1 MAIPK
6 YDEMMLPL
14 LQLIGDGTEHAYRD
28 LAPKV
33 ADHFQL
39 TEEERA
45 EMLPSTQSTY
55 LRNRLG
61 WAGFHLRR
69 AGLADLPR
77 EATLRITP
85 EGNALL
91 QNPPSKIDR
100 QFLMQFEPFRE
111 FMAEQKKRGVAAA
124 RTKAAAASRV
134 VSGEEEEEDTPE
146 ERIETAFT
154 ELRETL
160 IADLLAKLG
169 TVNPFRFEQVVLDL
183 LVAMGYGGSRKEAAA
198 VTQKTGDEGIDGVI
212 NEDRLGLDVIYI
224 QAKRWKHSVGRP
236 EIQNFV
242 GALAGKKASKG
253 VFITTSSFHGNA
265 SDYAAGLHQ
274 KVILIDGRR
283 LAELMIEHGIGVA
296 EEHAYSVK
304 KIDSD
309 YFDEA

>member
-14 LQLIGDGTEHAYRD
+14 LQLLGDGQEHHQRD
-28 LAPKV
+28 LAAKI

-39 TEEERA
+39 TDEERNL
-45 EMLPSTQSTY
+45 MLPSTQSTY
-55 LRNRLG
+55 LRNRTG

-85 EGNALL
+85 EGLELL
-91 QNPPSKIDR
+91 KQPPPKIDR
-100 QFLMQFEPFRE
+100 AFLMRLEPFKQ
-111 FMAEQKKRGVAAA
+111 FMQEQKQRGLAAA
-124 RTKAAAASRV
+124 RTKAAGSITPSAS
-134 VSGEEEEEDTPE
+134 EEEATPE

-154 ELRETL
+154 ELKETL

-169 TVNPFRFEQVVLDL
+169 SVDPFRFEQIVIDL

-198 VTQKTGDEGIDGVI
+198 VTRKTGDEGIDGVI

-224 QAKRWKHSVGRP
+224 QAKRWKSNVGRP

-242 GALAGKKASKG
+242 GALAGKKANKG
-253 VFITTSSFHGNA
+253 VFITTSAFHENA
-265 SDYAAGLHQ
+265 TEYAAGLHN

-309 YFDEA
+309 YFEEA

>member
-6 YDEMMLPL
+6 YDEIMLPL
-14 LQLIGDGTEHAYRD
+14 LELLADGQEHHQRD
-28 LAPKV
+28 LATHI

-39 TEEERA
+39 TDEERNL
-45 EMLPSTQSTY
+45 MLPSTQSTY
-55 LRNRLG
+55 LRNRTG
-61 WAGFHLRR
+61 WAGFHLRK
-69 AGLADLPR
+69 AGLAELAR
-77 EATLRITP
+77 EATLRITATGV
-85 EGNALL
+85 ELL
-91 QNPPSKIDR
+91 KNPPPRIDR
-100 QFLMQFEPFRE
+100 NLLMQFEPFKK
-111 FMAEQKKRGVAAA
+111 FMAEQKQRGLAAA
-124 RTKAAAASRV
+124 RTRASNAAVQPAST
-134 VSGEEEEEDTPE
+134 EEEATPE
-146 ERIETAFT
+146 ERIDAAFT

-160 IADLLAKLG
+160 VADLLAKLASI
-169 TVNPFRFEQVVLDL
+169 NPFRFEQVVLDL

-224 QAKRWKHSVGRP
+224 QAKRWKANVGRP

-253 VFITTSSFHGNA
+253 VFITTSAFHDNA
-265 SDYAAGLHQ
+265 RDYATGLHQ

-283 LAELMIEHGIGVA
+283 LAELMIEHGVGVA
-296 EEHAYSVK
+296 EEHAYLVK

>member
-14 LQLIGDGTEHAYRD
+14 LQLLADGQEHHQRD
-28 LAPKV
+28 LASRLG
-33 ADHFQL
+33 DHFQL
-39 TEEERA
+39 TDEDRNL
-45 EMLPSTQSTY
+45 MLPSTQSTY

-61 WAGFHLRR
+61 WAGFHLRK
-69 AGLADLPR
+69 AGLAEMSR
-77 EATLRITP
+77 KATLRITP
-85 EGNALL
+85 AGRELL
-91 QNPPSKIDR
+91 KNPPPFIDR
-100 QFLMQFEPFRE
+100 EFLMRFEPFKQ
-111 FMAEQKKRGVAAA
+111 FMSEQKQRGHAAA
-124 RTKAAAASRV
+124 RTKAANATETVAD
-134 VSGEEEEEDTPE
+134 EEEQTPE
-146 ERIETAFT
+146 ERIEAAFSQ
-154 ELRETL
+154 LRETL
-160 IADLLAKLG
+160 IADLLAQLA

-212 NEDRLGLDVIYI
+212 NEDRLGLDVIYL
-224 QAKRWKHSVGRP
+224 QAKRWKANVGRP

-253 VFITTSSFHGNA
+253 VFITTSAFHENA
-265 SDYAAGLHQ
+265 RDYAAALHQ

-296 EEHAYSVK
+296 EEHAYHVK

-309 YFDEA
+309 YFEEA